1 MSTLILHTPTNG
13 VGLGKQSFDATI
25 KSKIAT
31 GFAISKKNLTIAQQC
46 SDVIILDKNRKKK
59 ASGTIVQILLSKKSP
74 AGNGMSRYDISFKE
88 PKAEK
93 FHAEPLSRSGIGIK
107 DGKKTIVP

>member
-1 MSTLILHTPTNG
+1 
-13 VGLGKQSFDATI
+13 
-25 KSKIAT
+25 
-31 GFAISKKNLTIAQQC
+31 
-46 SDVIILDKNRKKK
+46 
-59 ASGTIVQILLSKKSP
+59 
-74 AGNGMSRYDISFKE
+74 MSRYDISFKE